1 MTFSDPVRA
10 LHLMRTYGKHGGEQQ
25 LSQLFGANQRADV
38 EETFAFVF
46 KDPEC
51 ATLFAQR
58 APQLAQ
64 FVLWSQPQPTGSAWW
79 EFLRLILRLP
89 LLQWRYFRLVAGMRP
104 NVCVVHGFQA
114 ALVAW
119 PTACCKGG
127 VSHAYVHRITKKA
140 SQVAWAFRALY
151 FPFRLVAGNSSAVM
165 RSLAPYTNPRKLIV
179 LDNGIDLERFD
190 RQRREFSVEEV
201 LPDNDDVVISVG
213 RLLPYK
219 GQDLLIDAV
228 ASLMPVYPRL
238 RLWIVGDGASK
249 ELLKRQT
256 RSLGMQA
263 HVIFLGHR
271 LDVPALLGRAR
282 LFANASS
289 WEGMSNAV
297 LEAMASG
304 LPSVVADAP
313 GVSECHVHGVTGLV
327 VERTS
332 RNLALGIARLL
343 GDQKAAHLMA
353 QAARERVEAH
363 YSIASSRARYDHLY
377 SSLKAL
383 VTERG
388 N

>member
-1 MTFSDPVRA
+1 MTFSGRVRA

-25 LSQLFGANQRADV
+25 LSQLFGANQRAEV

-64 FVLWSQPQPTGSAWW
+64 VALWSRPQPTGSAWR
-79 EFLRLILRLP
+79 ELLRLIPRLP

-119 PTACCKGG
+119 PTACWKRG
-127 VSHAYVHRITKKA
+127 VSHAYVHRITKGA
-140 SQVAWAFRALY
+140 SRVAWAFRALY
-151 FPFRLVAGNSSAVM
+151 LPFRLVAGNSSAVM
-165 RSLAPYTNPRKLIV
+165 QSLAPYANARKLMA

-190 RQRREFSVEEV
+190 RRRGELSAGEV
-201 LPDNDDVVISVG
+201 LPNNADVVISVG

-228 ASLMPVYPRL
+228 ASLLPVYPRL
-238 RLWIVGDGASK
+238 RLWIVGDGASRDGL
-249 ELLKRQT
+249 ERQV
-256 RSLGMQA
+256 RSLGIQA
-263 HVIFLGHR
+263 HVVFLGHR
-271 LDVPALLGRAR
+271 SDVPALLDRAR

-297 LEAMASG
+297 LEGMASG

-313 GVSECHVHGVTGLV
+313 GVSECHVQGVTGLV
-327 VERTS
+327 VD
-332 RNLALGIARLL
+332 RNPRALALGMAQLLEDPEGARR
-343 GDQKAAHLMA
+343 MA
-353 QAARERVEAH
+353 QAARERVEVH
-363 YSIASSRARYDHLY
+363 YSIAASRARYDHLY
-377 SSLKAL
+377 SCLKKMAA
-383 VTERG
+383 ERG